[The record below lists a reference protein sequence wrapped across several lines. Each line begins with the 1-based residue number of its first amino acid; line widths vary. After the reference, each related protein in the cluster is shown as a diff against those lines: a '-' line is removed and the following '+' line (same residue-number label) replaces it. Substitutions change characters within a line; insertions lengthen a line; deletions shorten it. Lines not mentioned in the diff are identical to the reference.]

1 MPKKTISEL
10 QSAEEK
16 LSALLNKRDEIN
28 EQAFV
33 LRSERD
39 SLNDRKRTVR
49 EALAAARDQRDAIVA
64 EMRLHK
70 AKRDELQKKA
80 KALIAVRKDIKGEPQ
95 ADLRGGT
102 RAIER
107 QIRDMEMKHQ
117 TTPMSVADEKEFLE
131 GIKAKANELAKMR
144 KVLADQDK
152 VDKEARGVDKSI
164 DELFR
169 QADKE
174 HEEVV
179 RLSDESQKFHD
190 EASSLFKEMKTLSET
205 ADKKHQEFI
214 KTKEE
219 ADAAHQKAMELREK
233 VLEVRNAKRA
243 ERMEER
249 TAVREVN
256 VTARRVLDDK
266 HRKEQVADEA
276 LRTLLKGGKIQIG

>member
-39 SLNDRKRTVR
+39 SLNERKRTVR
-49 EALAAARDQRDAIVA
+49 EALAAARDQRDALVA

-80 KALIAVRKDIKGEPQ
+80 KGLIAVKKDLKGDKQ
-95 ADLRGGT
+95 TDLRGGV
-102 RAIER
+102 RAVER
-107 QIRDMEMKHQ
+107 QIREMEMKHQ
-117 TTPMSVADEKEFLE
+117 TTPMSVPDEREFLDE
-131 GIKAKANELAKMR
+131 IKAKAGELAKMK

-190 EASSLFKEMKTLSET
+190 EASNLFKELKTISET

-214 KTKEE
+214 KAKEE
-219 ADAAHQKAMELREK
+219 ADGVHAKAMEFRDK
-233 VLEVRNAKRA
+233 VLEIRNAKRA

-249 TAVREVN
+249 SAIREVN
-256 VTARRVLDDK
+256 TSARKMLDDK
-266 HRKEQVADEA
+266 HKKELAADEA
-276 LRTLLKGGKIQIG
+276 LKTLLKGGKIQIG

>member
-1 MPKKTISEL
+1 MPKKISEM

-16 LSALLNKRDEIN
+16 LGALLNKRDEIN

-39 SLNDRKRTVR
+39 SLNERKRTVR

-70 AKRDELQKKA
+70 AKRDELQRKA
-80 KALIAVRKDIKGEPQ
+80 KALIAMRKDIKGEPQ
-95 ADLRGGT
+95 GDLRMSS
-102 RAIER
+102 RALER

-117 TTPMSVADEKEFLE
+117 TTPMSIADEKEFID
-131 GIKAKANELAKMR
+131 GIKVKAGELAKLK
-144 KVLADQDK
+144 KVLVDQDK

-174 HEEVV
+174 HDEVI

-190 EASSLFKEMKTLSET
+190 EATSLFKEMKTLSET
-205 ADKKHQEFI
+205 ADKKHHEFI
-214 KTKEE
+214 KAKED
-219 ADAAHQKAMELREK
+219 ADAVHQKAMELREK

-243 ERMEER
+243 ERVEER
-249 TAVREVN
+249 TAVRDVN
-256 VTARRVLDDK
+256 VSARRVLDDK

-276 LRTLLKGGKIQIG
+276 LRTLFKGGKIQIG